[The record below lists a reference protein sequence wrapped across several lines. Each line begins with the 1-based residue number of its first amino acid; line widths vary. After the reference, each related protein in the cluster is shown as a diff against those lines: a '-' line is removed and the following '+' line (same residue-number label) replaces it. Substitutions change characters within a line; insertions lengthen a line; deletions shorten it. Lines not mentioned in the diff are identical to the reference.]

1 MAEYTALV
9 LDDNWYNRDIFR
21 MALESA
27 EYTITE
33 AENGELGM
41 KLLNERTFELLI
53 LDLQMPML
61 EGIQVLKRIR
71 QDERHQHMR
80 VLVVTANPH
89 MATEDV
95 NTLADHI
102 MMKPID
108 IVSFA
113 RFTNRLKSAFSPRQE
128 PSHD

>member
-1 MAEYTALV
+1 MAEYTVLV

-27 EYTITE
+27 DYNITE
-33 AENGELGM
+33 AENGEQGLAI
-41 KLLNERTFELLI
+41 LNEKTFDLLI
-53 LDLQMPML
+53 LDLQMPQL
-61 EGIQVLKRIR
+61 DGIQVLKKLR
-71 QDERHQHMR
+71 QDERHKHMR

-95 NTLADHI
+95 NMLADHI
-102 MMKPID
+102 MMKPVD

-113 RFTNRLKSAFSPRQE
+113 RFTTRLKSAFNKGEDKRP
-128 PSHD
+128 